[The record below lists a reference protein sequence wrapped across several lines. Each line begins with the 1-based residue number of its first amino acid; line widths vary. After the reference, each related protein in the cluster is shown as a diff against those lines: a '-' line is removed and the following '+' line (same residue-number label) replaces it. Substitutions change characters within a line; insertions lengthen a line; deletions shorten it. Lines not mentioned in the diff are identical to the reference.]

1 MEGDS
6 EVEKSQ
12 EIADTPFG
20 RARLGESN
28 GLITSPGLCG
38 SLRAPGACV
47 VLSRLERRGVKQGRS
62 EHPSCTIPNAG
73 WGGGWGSA
81 VARHPGADLT
91 CIELGFGV

>member
-1 MEGDS
+1 MEDES

-12 EIADTPFG
+12 EMADTPSS

-38 SLRAPGACV
+38 GLRAPGACIA
-47 VLSRLERRGVKQGRS
+47 LSRPERRGVKQGRS
-62 EHPSCTIPNAG
+62 EHPYIIPNAG

-81 VARHPGADLT
+81 VARHPGTDFT
-91 CIELGFGV
+91 CIGLGFGV